1 MQSVYYGLKL
11 DHVCRKIRSRHK
23 FEYDI
28 NAILSDLVYTRI
40 LEPSSKRSSFQAA
53 SQYLEPPS
61 YALHDSYRA
70 MSTLAEE
77 CELYSPRYIKTAF
90 SLEKEATV
98 SFTMTVRTITSRSS
112 RRTGMKNTA
121 KARNTA
127 QIRSFRWGFLQM
139 GMASRWLSLF
149 PGNSNEQASLK
160 PLEKKILQEFGHDK
174 FIYCSDAGLGSEA
187 NREFNHMGQ
196 RAFIVTQPIKKLPAE
211 ERKRALERTGLKRV
225 SDESIAGITSLDQKD
240 KGSLFYKDAP
250 YTTKKLHQRLA
261 ITYSPKYAAYQKT
274 IRGKQIERA
283 EKMVSDRKMKKQRKN
298 PNDPARFVGK
308 MAVTE
313 DGEKAGIH
321 YYLDE
326 EKIAEE
332 EKYNGL
338 YAVCTGLLDDP
349 VKDILR
355 VSEARWQTED
365 CFRTMKTD
373 FSARPV
379 YVQRKDRITAHF
391 LTCFLALL
399 IYRMLEKNLGRKYT
413 CEKLLGTL
421 KGMNFADVEGQGYMP
436 LYQRETI
443 TDDLHA
449 ASGFRTD
456 FQLITK
462 RQMKTIQ
469 KRSKGRE

>member
-1 MQSVYYGLKL
+1 
-11 DHVCRKIRSRHK
+11 
-23 FEYDI
+23 
-28 NAILSDLVYTRI
+28 
-40 LEPSSKRSSFQAA
+40 
-53 SQYLEPPS
+53 
-61 YALHDSYRA
+61 
-70 MSTLAEE
+70 
-77 CELYSPRYIKTAF
+77 
-90 SLEKEATV
+90 
-98 SFTMTVRTITSRSS
+98 
-112 RRTGMKNTA
+112 MKNTA

-174 FIYCSDAGLGSEA
+174 FIFCSDAGLGSEA

-283 EKMVSDRKMKKQRKN
+283 EKMVSDRKMKKQWKN

-449 ASGFRTD
+449 ASGLRTD

-462 RQMKTIQ
+462 RQMKTLQ

>member
-61 YALHDSYRA
+61 YALHDIYHA
-70 MSTLAEE
+70 MSVLAQE
-77 CELYSPRYIKTAF
+77 CDFIQSKVYKNSFFFGKRSDRVLYYDCTNYYFGIEQEDGDKKYGKS
-90 SLEKEATV
+90 KEH
-98 SFTMTVRTITSRSS
+98 RPNPI
-112 RRTGMKNTA
+112 
-121 KARNTA
+121 
-127 QIRSFRWGFLQM
+127 IQM
-139 GMASRWLSLF
+139 GLFTDGDGIPLAFSLF
-149 PGNSNEQASLK
+149 PGNSNEQTSLK

-196 RAFIVTQPIKKLPAE
+196 RAFIVTQSIKKRPAE
-211 ERKRALERTGLKRV
+211 ERKRALERTGFKRV
-225 SDESIAGITSLDQKD
+225 SDESIADITSLDQKD

-250 YTTKKLHQRLA
+250 YTTKKLHQRLV
-261 ITYSPKYAAYQKT
+261 ITCSPKYAAYQKT

-283 EKMVSDRKMKKQRKN
+283 EKMVSD
-298 PNDPARFVGK
+298 GK

-321 YYLDE
+321 YYPDE

-332 EKYNGL
+332 EKYDGL
-338 YAVCTGLLDDP
+338 YAVCTDLLDDP

-355 VSEARWQTED
+355 VSEARWQIGD

-399 IYRMLEKNLGRKYT
+399 IYRMLEKNPGRKYT

-456 FQLITK
+456 FQFITK

>member
-1 MQSVYYGLKL
+1 MHSTIFTMQCPSWPK
-11 DHVCRKIRSRHK
+11 
-23 FEYDI
+23 
-28 NAILSDLVYTRI
+28 NAT
-40 LEPSSKRSSFQAA
+40 
-53 SQYLEPPS
+53 
-61 YALHDSYRA
+61 
-70 MSTLAEE
+70 
-77 CELYSPRYIKTAF
+77 LYSPRYIKTAF

-98 SFTMTVRTITSRSS
+98 SFTMTVRTITSGSS
-112 RRTGMKNTA
+112 RRTGIKNTA

-149 PGNSNEQASLK
+149 PGNSNEQTSLK

-211 ERKRALERTGLKRV
+211 ERKRALERTGFKRV
-225 SDESIAGITSLDQKD
+225 SDESIADITSLDQKD

-250 YTTKKLHQRLA
+250 YTTKKLHQRLV
-261 ITYSPKYAAYQKT
+261 ITCSPKYAAYQKT

-283 EKMVSDRKMKKQRKN
+283 EKMVSD
-298 PNDPARFVGK
+298 GK

-355 VSEARWQTED
+355 VSEARWQIGD

-456 FQLITK
+456 FQFITK